1 MNLEKEKRIYKNQIY
16 NPSAKEI
23 NNASYSLA
31 LFSANIK
38 RFFPDIPSSEYAP
51 MFQEVLYYQ
60 KLSGAEQYDR
70 DYLLQTTVVNN
81 SSVNLTECE
90 TKEPLIFATFHLG
103 SYRLLNSILYEN
115 GYKIVVI
122 IDETVFLGQQEK
134 LLRSVKSVLKGK
146 STSDLIILNVN
157 DRTSIFRL
165 KQLLEQGYVMT
176 VYLDGNTGINA
187 KSQDFSKG
195 YIPIDFLGKTINVK
209 NGIGKLAALLEGKIV
224 PVVAYRD
231 ENELNHVTFHKEI
244 AISDFEDRK
253 EFSVKAIEMAYKIL
267 EEKLVLYPT
276 QWECW
281 LYIQKWFKRDYT
293 TPFTEEADSLNRFN
307 DNRYS
312 TFVVNESNFIFD
324 LLDYKSFPV
333 EKELVDA
340 IKENNF
346 SVLDPETFNIL
357 KEKNILV

>member
-16 NPSAKEI
+16 NPSEAEI
-23 NNASYSLA
+23 RNASYSLA

-38 RFFPDIPSSEYAP
+38 RFLPGIPASHYVS

-70 DYLLQTTVVNN
+70 EYLGQTTVINH
-81 SSVNLTECE
+81 SGINLEEFAVKTP
-90 TKEPLIFATFHLG
+90 TIFATFHLG

-115 GYKIVVI
+115 GFKIVVI

-134 LLRSVKSVLKGK
+134 LLKSVKSVLKGTG
-146 STSDLIILNVN
+146 TSDLIILNVN

-209 NGIGKLAALLEGKIV
+209 NGIGKLAALLDGRVI
-224 PVVAYRD
+224 PVVSYRD
-231 ENELNHVTFHKEI
+231 ETEANHVEFYKEI
-244 AISDFEDRK
+244 NISDFESKK
-253 EFSVKAIEMAYKIL
+253 EFSVQAIELAYKKL
-267 EEKLVLYPT
+267 EEKLVEYPT

-281 LYIQKWFKRDYT
+281 LYIQKWFKRDYS
-293 TPFTEEADSLNRFN
+293 TPFTQEADSLSRFN
-307 DNRYS
+307 DERYS

-324 LLDYKSFPV
+324 LFDYQSFPI
-333 EKELVDA
+333 DA
-340 IKENNF
+340 MLAKALRKNDFAAIE
-346 SVLDPETFNIL
+346 PETFNTL
-357 KEKNILV
+357 KEKNIVV